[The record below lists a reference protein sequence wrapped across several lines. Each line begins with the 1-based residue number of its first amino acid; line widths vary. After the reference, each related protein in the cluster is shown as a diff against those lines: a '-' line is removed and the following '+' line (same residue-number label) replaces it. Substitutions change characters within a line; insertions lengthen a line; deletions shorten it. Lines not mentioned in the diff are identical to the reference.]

1 MAQLNRIIISG
12 GGTGGH
18 IQPALAIADEIRRR
32 HPACEI
38 LFVGARDRMEMQKVP
53 AAGYAITGLDITGID
68 RNWRS
73 LRNWL
78 FPFRLAKSLWRA
90 RAILRQF
97 RPEVAVGV
105 GGFAS
110 GPLLFQA
117 SRMGIATV
125 IQEQNGFPGIT
136 NRLLAR
142 RVDRICAGM
151 TGLER
156 WFPKERLVFTGN
168 PLRAGVVEAAQSG
181 ADAGRSGRSGREK
194 WGLAP
199 DVPVLFVMGG
209 SLGAASM
216 NAAVRAMVERH
227 EAAGTRPPFQVLWQ
241 CGARYLD
248 ASERWLAERGA
259 GGAGGWVV
267 CRGYI
272 DDMPAAYAVADVIAG
287 RAGAMSLAELALVG
301 KPAVLVPSPVVAED
315 HQTRNARVMT
325 DAGGAVLLPDAEV
338 VAKLESTVAELL
350 ASPERMDQLGQR
362 IRQWARPDAAQA
374 VVDAIETTLKT
385 QRHGR

>member
-156 WFPKERLVFTGN
+156 WFPADRLVFTGN

-181 ADAGRSGRSGREK
+181 ADAGRSGREG
-194 WGLAP
+194 WGLNS
-199 DVPVLFVMGG
+199 DRPVLFVMGG

-241 CGARYLD
+241 CGARYQE

-325 DAGGAVLLPDAEV
+325 EAGGAVLLPDAEV

-350 ASPERMDQLGQR
+350 AAPERMAQLGQR

>member
-38 LFVGARDRMEMQKVP
+38 LFVGAQNRMEMQKVP
-53 AAGYAITGLDITGID
+53 AAGYAIAGLDITGID

-78 FPFRLAKSLWRA
+78 FPFRLIKSLWRA
-90 RAILRQF
+90 GSILRQF
-97 RPEVAVGV
+97 RPQVAVGV

-125 IQEQNGFPGIT
+125 IQEQNGFPGLT

-156 WFPKERLVFTGN
+156 WFPADRLVMTGN
-168 PLRAGVVEAAQSG
+168 PLRAGVVQAAQASTEAG
-181 ADAGRSGRSGREK
+181 ATQREK

-216 NAAVRAMVERH
+216 NAAVRGIVERH

-241 CGARYLD
+241 CGARYL
-248 ASERWLAERGA
+248 AATEEWLGGRAAGRA
-259 GGAGGWVV
+259 GGAWVV

-272 DDMPAAYAVADVIAG
+272 DDMPAAYAAADVIAG

-350 ASPERMDQLGQR
+350 AAPERMALLGHT
-362 IRQWARPDAAQA
+362 IRQWARPDAAHA